1 MISTPYFNTEISYK
15 KQRHYYTVLA
25 VTRQGSST
33 KYFTKSKISWH
44 IDLKYDLCIH
54 TFIDLNEKPT
64 MMSDLESD
72 DECCP
77 DLVLP
82 QDLNTEDKSSA
93 KVPVTIITGQ
103 LGSGKTTLLTYI
115 LTEQHN
121 KKIAVILNEFGTES
135 ADEKSMSV
143 GSGGELYSEWLELRN
158 GCLCCSVKDNG
169 VKAIE
174 NLMEKKGKFD
184 YILLE
189 TTGLADP
196 APVAGMFWLDEE
208 LGADVY
214 LDGVVTVVDSKHC
227 LQQMREERPGGV
239 LNEWLR
245 QVGVADMIVINKTDL
260 VDADT
265 REEVISAVRG
275 MNSAAKLMTTVRSV
289 VDLDLLLDL
298 HAYDGLSGRP
308 DKFEPSPGEHL
319 VDSKVS
325 TVSLYSPGDTS
336 LDNFDSFMADLLWEK
351 DLYPDMEVL
360 RVKGV
365 LSIRGLDQQ
374 KMVQGVHDTYDT
386 YDTRDWET
394 GVIRR
399 NTLGRMSDNLK
410 FVEIKTIYKGLFFL
424 KF

>member
-1 MISTPYFNTEISYK
+1 
-15 KQRHYYTVLA
+15 
-25 VTRQGSST
+25 
-33 KYFTKSKISWH
+33 
-44 IDLKYDLCIH
+44 
-54 TFIDLNEKPT
+54 

-336 LDNFDSFMADLLWEK
+336 LDNFESSNMAASCSQLYKILHCKRIKKTRPVSSDKYINLFQCRLCIKYTYIYVQNCLL
-351 DLYPDMEVL
+351 
-360 RVKGV
+360 
-365 LSIRGLDQQ
+365 LSLS
-374 KMVQGVHDTYDT
+374 
-386 YDTRDWET
+386 T
-394 GVIRR
+394 GHVRR
-399 NTLGRMSDNLK
+399 MT
-410 FVEIKTIYKGLFFL
+410 FFL
-424 KF
+424 WGQ

>member
-1 MISTPYFNTEISYK
+1 M
-15 KQRHYYTVLA
+15 VD
-25 VTRQGSST
+25 V
-33 KYFTKSKISWH
+33 
-44 IDLKYDLCIH
+44 
-54 TFIDLNEKPT
+54 
-64 MMSDLESD
+64 
-72 DECCP
+72 
-77 DLVLP
+77 
-82 QDLNTEDKSSA
+82 DKSA

-214 LDGVVTVVDSKHC
+214 LDGVVTVIDSKHC

-239 LNEWLR
+239 LNEWTR
-245 QVGVADMIVINKTDL
+245 QVGVADLIVVNKTDL
-260 VDADT
+260 VTPDKQQ
-265 REEVISAVRG
+265 EVISAVKS
-275 MNSAAKLMTTVRSV
+275 MNSAAQVITTVRSV
-289 VDLDLLLDL
+289 VDLDLMLDL
-298 HAYDGLSGRP
+298 HAYDELSERP

-319 VDSKVS
+319 VDSQVS
-325 TVSLYSPGDTS
+325 TVSLYSPGDT
-336 LDNFDSFMADLLWEK
+336 DIANFDTFMADLLWEK

-365 LSIRGLDQQ
+365 LAIRGLEKQ

-386 YDTRDWET
+386 YDTREWEA
-394 GVIRR
+394 GAFRR
-399 NTLGRMSDNLK
+399 STLGKMSDICK
-410 FVEIKTIYKGLFFL
+410 FSVLSMNKIFFSLFKSLSKVADSSPSNYWKELTERKVTRNIPEKPFL
-424 KF
+424 VAERFCFEKNYFIRLFLL